1 MELEFKNP
9 MIKKALDDFSNMNSD
24 MMKLARNNKSNVSF
38 EKMSFDIITGYLFSL
53 LDYIEMAEIMFD
65 NKYTLDLTYKTVKH

>member
-38 EKMSFDIITGYLFSL
+38 EKMSFDIITGYLFIKRSP
-53 LDYIEMAEIMFD
+53 MVRHKVRNA
-65 NKYTLDLTYKTVKH
+65 TGHP